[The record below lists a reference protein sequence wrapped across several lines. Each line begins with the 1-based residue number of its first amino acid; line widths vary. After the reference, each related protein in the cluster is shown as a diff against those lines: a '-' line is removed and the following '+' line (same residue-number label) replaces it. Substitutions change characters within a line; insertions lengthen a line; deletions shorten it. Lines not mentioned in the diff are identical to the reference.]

1 MLRSRDLE
9 ELRAAVSQLEE
20 LARTILGRIDK
31 LEQLIYKLSDQSE
44 PRKPKQANR
53 SMDPLDPPSYV
64 DV

>member
-20 LARTILGRIDK
+20 LARTIVGRIDR
-31 LEQLIYKLSDQSE
+31 LEQLISKLSDQSE